1 MANGKRDLVIGSRGS
16 KLALWQAGYIARTL
30 EGLAGVGVTIERI
43 KTSGDMILDAPLA
56 KIGGKGLFV
65 KELETALAAG
75 EIDLAV
81 HSMKDVPTELPD
93 GLFIAAMT
101 EREDP
106 RDVLVS
112 AGNLGLDDLREGAR
126 IGTSSLRRRAQLL
139 KYRPDLVIG
148 DLRGNLDTR
157 LRRIEEGAYDATIL
171 AAAGIDRMG
180 WSEKIAE
187 RIPYEIMINA
197 VGQGAIG
204 VEIRSDDDF
213 MIEMCGKITHLPTA
227 VAVRAERR
235 LMRRLEGGCQVPIG
249 ALGTLGGGRLKLQA
263 VVASLDGDTVLRD
276 EVSGPAADPE
286 ALGDE
291 LAERLLS
298 QGANE
303 ILEAIRSCL

>member
-1 MANGKRDLVIGSRGS
+1 MGRRNLVIGSRGS
-16 KLALWQAGYIARTL
+16 KLALWQSNYIADTL
-30 EGLAGVGVTIERI
+30 RRLAGIEVDITKI

-65 KELETALAAG
+65 KEIETALAAG

-93 GLFIAAMT
+93 GLMIGAMT

-112 AGNLGLDDLREGAR
+112 AGGVALDGLRPEAR

-139 KYRPDLVIG
+139 KYRPDLVIE

-157 LRRIEEGAYDATIL
+157 LRRIEEGRFDATIL

-180 WSEKIAE
+180 WSEKISQ
-187 RIPYEIMINA
+187 RIPSSIMINA

-204 VEIRSDDDF
+204 VEIRSNDDF
-213 MIEMCGKITHLPTA
+213 LLELCGQLTHIPTA
-227 VAVRAERR
+227 LAVRAERR

-249 ALGTLGGGRLKLQA
+249 ALGLVEGNNVRLEGM
-263 VVASLDGDTVLRD
+263 VASLDGTEVLRD
-276 EVSGPAADPE
+276 SAEAPASDPE
-286 ALGDE
+286 AAGDE
-291 LAERLLS
+291 LAEKVLAA
-298 QGANE
+298 GAEE
-303 ILEAIRSCL
+303 ILQEIRSCL